1 MAEYF
6 GIKAKGLRRD
16 GGVIEL
22 AETKKYTKEEMR
34 EMTKKALKDMM
45 KHLRTDC
52 HWGEPAPYDEEA
64 ENAKI
69 DKKVDEYYDK
79 QEW

>member
-1 MAEYF
+1 M
-6 GIKAKGLRRD
+6 
-16 GGVIEL
+16 IEL
-22 AETKKYTKEEMR
+22 AEEKEKTIEEKKESMKR
-34 EMTKKALKDMM
+34 VLKGMM

-52 HWGEPAPYDEEA
+52 HWGEPAHYDEEA

-69 DKKVDEYYDK
+69 DKEVDEYYDK